1 MADKQPH
8 EDIVRLAEVATVQKA
23 HLLQQVLGDEGIQSH
38 VVGDYLDAG
47 LGSLD
52 AINAELWVHPN
63 DVDRARAIL
72 EAHQQAE
79 RTEQPDEDETETPT

>member
-8 EDIVRLAEVATVQKA
+8 EDIVRLAALATVQEA
-23 HLLQQVLGDEGIQSH
+23 HLWQQVLADEDIESH

-47 LGSLD
+47 MGSLD
-52 AINAELWVHPN
+52 VIPAEVWVHRD

-79 RTEQPDEDETETPT
+79 RTEQPDEDETENPA